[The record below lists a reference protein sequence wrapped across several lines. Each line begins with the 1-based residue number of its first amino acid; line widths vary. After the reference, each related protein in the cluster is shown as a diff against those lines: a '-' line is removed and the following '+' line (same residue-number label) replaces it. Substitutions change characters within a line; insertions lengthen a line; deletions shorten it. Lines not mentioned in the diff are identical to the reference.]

1 MPLNPNILTT
11 IGAAIGL
18 LIALWTMASHFDKR
32 NQDRFGSLDKQ
43 GDSNKG
49 ELQKQIDSVKEV
61 LRAEM
66 KEMRAEIRL
75 EIREAADRRLLGK

>member
-1 MPLNPNILTT
+1 MNPNVITT
-11 IGAAIGL
+11 LAAAVGL
-18 LIALWTMASHFDKR
+18 LIAVWTILANFDKR
-32 NQDRFGSLDKQ
+32 NQDRFDSLA
-43 GDSNKG
+43 
-49 ELQKQIDSVKEV
+49 KQIDSTKEV

>member
-1 MPLNPNILTT
+1 MEAT
-11 IGAAIGL
+11 
-18 LIALWTMASHFDKR
+18 
-32 NQDRFGSLDKQ
+32 
-43 GDSNKG
+43 
-49 ELQKQIDSVKEV
+49 KEV

>member
-1 MPLNPNILTT
+1 MNPNMLTT
-11 IGAAIGL
+11 IAAAAGV
-18 LIALWTMASHFDKR
+18 LIALWTMASNFDKR
-32 NQDRFGSLDKQ
+32 NQDRF
-43 GDSNKG
+43 DS
-49 ELQKQIDSVKEV
+49 LQKQMEATKEV